1 LNDRIFFGAFSLVFA
16 GLLLWGIRSGE
27 MPSKLGAFQRVK
39 SPILYWL
46 SAGLIGLFAVLSLL
60 AAIRA

>member
-1 LNDRIFFGAFSLVFA
+1 MFFFA
-16 GLLLWGIRSGE
+16 LSLLLWGIRSGE
-27 MPSKLGAFQRVK
+27 MPSKLGAYNRVK